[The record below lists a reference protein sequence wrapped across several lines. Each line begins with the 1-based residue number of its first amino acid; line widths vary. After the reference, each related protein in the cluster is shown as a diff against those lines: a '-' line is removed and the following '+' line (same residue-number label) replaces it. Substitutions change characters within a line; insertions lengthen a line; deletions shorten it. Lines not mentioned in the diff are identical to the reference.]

1 MQISREEREEAQPI
15 RLPGTCLLTRISML
29 HGAAVPPE
37 VNIWTVQRDFDE
49 FRKSGGG
56 SIGSETLFTEN
67 CGSEEFCFVNFVGV
81 FFDLK

>member
-56 SIGSETLFTEN
+56 ARHFLLRIVDRE
-67 CGSEEFCFVNFVGV
+67 NFV
-81 FFDLK
+81 L